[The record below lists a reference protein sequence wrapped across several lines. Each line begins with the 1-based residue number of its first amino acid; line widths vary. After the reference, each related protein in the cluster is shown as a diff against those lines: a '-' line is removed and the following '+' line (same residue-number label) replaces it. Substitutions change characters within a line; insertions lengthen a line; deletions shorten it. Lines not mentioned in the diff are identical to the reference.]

1 MTREEEITDAA
12 MHYAYDI
19 DKVFATAS
27 FVAGAEWA
35 DQHPHWIS
43 VEDELPPLTHKEEVF
58 GFDYSDK
65 VLVLLK
71 ETDADGMMITFAECN
86 RDHPR
91 VIDGDEPKEECY
103 WSAVKSC
110 DMYEGF
116 GDNITHWMP
125 MPQPPHH
132 IIDAN
137 KKIDRVIGTADH
149 IKIALDVLNKKGGEG

>member
-1 MTREEEITDAA
+1 MTREEASYILRRFYADGYKSNNYNALEIALKIA
-12 MHYAYDI
+12 VICLENLPHWI
-19 DKVFATAS
+19 SVEF
-27 FVAGAEWA
+27 
-35 DQHPHWIS
+35 PHWIS
-43 VEDELPPLTHKEEVF
+43 VEDELPPLTHKEEDF

-125 MPQPPHH
+125 MPQPP
-132 IIDAN
+132 
-137 KKIDRVIGTADH
+137 KE
-149 IKIALDVLNKKGGEG
+149 GGDLSNGKEIEIECDYE